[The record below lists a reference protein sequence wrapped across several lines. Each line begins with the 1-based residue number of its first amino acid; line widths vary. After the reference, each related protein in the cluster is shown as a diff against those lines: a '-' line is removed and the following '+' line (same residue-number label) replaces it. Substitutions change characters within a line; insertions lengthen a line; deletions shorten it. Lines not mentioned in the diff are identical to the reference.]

1 MNDIVDRI
9 IRIAARAPSAHN
21 TQPWR
26 VEQVHDGIDLGLHDQ
41 RLLKIGD
48 PTGRDALLGLGC
60 WVEAAAIAARE
71 AGVGL
76 DIRSD
81 DGLAAFSADPTT
93 APRSPLIRLRI
104 VAGGELASD
113 PTAPDAGRLEPVAE
127 ASSDAAVSDDG
138 RSDRGEGESTQQAE
152 PAAAPARRPGA
163 ESDQHV
169 PFTSE
174 DVQGRS
180 VHRGRLAPIAGDA
193 GMGAALGESW
203 LRLVRVPGKRAP
215 RLVALGD
222 AGALGR
228 RAVTGEA
235 IDWIRF
241 TPSDPRFDRDGLTG
255 PTLMLPAAAA
265 AFAGALTRSG
275 AGRAA
280 LETAL
285 TLEARAAPVT
295 AGLNRSHPGLFVLV
309 ADGRSFGADGVAGS
323 AAHPTG
329 LPADRMIAA
338 GRSLMRAW
346 LAAHRSAV
354 AVAPASQ
361 VIDAPRAHAALR
373 RGLGLRAADVAL
385 AAFAAGVPSGTPPR
399 SPRLPVHGST

>member
-1 MNDIVDRI
+1 MNDVIERI

-26 VEQVHDGIDLGLHDQ
+26 VERVRDGIDLGLHDE
-41 RLLKIGD
+41 RLLKAGD

-93 APRSPLIRLRI
+93 APRSPLIRLRLA
-104 VAGGELASD
+104 AGGEPAID
-113 PTAPDAGRLEPVAE
+113 P
-127 ASSDAAVSDDG
+127 AAVPDD
-138 RSDRGEGESTQQAE
+138 
-152 PAAAPARRPGA
+152 
-163 ESDQHV
+163 SDQHV
-169 PFTSE
+169 PFTSY

-193 GMGAALGESW
+193 GMGAALGEPW

-222 AGALGR
+222 AGTLGR
-228 RAVTGEA
+228 RAVTEEA
-235 IDWIRF
+235 VDWIRF

-265 AFAGALTRSG
+265 ALAGALTRSG
-275 AGRAA
+275 AGRAV
-280 LETAL
+280 LENAL
-285 TLEARAAPVT
+285 TLEARAAPV
-295 AGLNRSHPGLFVLV
+295 AAILNRSHPGLFVLV
-309 ADGRSFGADGVAGS
+309 ADGRRFGAHGVAGS

-338 GRSLMRAW
+338 GRAQMRAW
-346 LAAHRSAV
+346 LVAHRAGV

-373 RGLGLRAADVAL
+373 RGLGLRVADVAL
-385 AAFAAGVPSGTPPR
+385 AVFAAGVPSGTPPR